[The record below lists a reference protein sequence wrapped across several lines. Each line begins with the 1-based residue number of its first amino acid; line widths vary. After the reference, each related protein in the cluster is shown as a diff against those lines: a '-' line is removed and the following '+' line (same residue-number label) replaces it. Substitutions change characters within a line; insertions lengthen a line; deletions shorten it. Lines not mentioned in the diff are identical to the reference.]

1 LATSTNSSDAD
12 APPVCTSETTS
23 VDGGQPTAAASAPRP
38 AKPPAVATTTTT
50 MSAVNPARRARSIG
64 DLPAGRAAGGEETS
78 L

>member
-12 APPVCTSETTS
+12 APPVWTSEITR
-23 VDGGQPTAAASAPRP
+23 VDGGQPTTAARTAGPP
-38 AKPPAVATTTTT
+38 DPPATATITTT

-64 DLPAGRAAGGEETS
+64 DLPAGRAAGGEVPT